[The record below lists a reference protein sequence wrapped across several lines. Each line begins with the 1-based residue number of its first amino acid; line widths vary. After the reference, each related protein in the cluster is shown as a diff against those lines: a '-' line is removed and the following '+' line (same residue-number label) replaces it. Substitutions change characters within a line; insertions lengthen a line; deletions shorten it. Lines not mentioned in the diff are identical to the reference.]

1 MRLNFPMNDTMTA
14 SLVKQQYEELPYPPR
29 NPADETQRLMRTV
42 GDDLTELSHYCFKGK
57 QNFQDHFR
65 CLVAGGGT
73 GDAAIFLAEQLR
85 HTNAQIVY
93 LDMTQASRE
102 VAEQRAQVRGLANIE
117 WVTASLLDIP
127 KLGLG
132 TFDYI
137 NCSGVLHHL
146 PEPVDGLQGLAS
158 VLRDDGALFL
168 MLYARYG
175 RRGVYDMQEIF
186 RTLLPD
192 TLPAQDKIAEARAV
206 LNQLPPTNY
215 FQRNREQWEGEIG
228 AAGYGDAGLYD
239 LLLHSQDRAYDV
251 DAIYDLLQGG
261 SLQLV
266 DFTGPQ
272 KRLYQPKNLL
282 SNPSTLRRCEDLSRR
297 QKFSVAEKLSGSI
310 IKHSFYAARSAERSA
325 RIEDHALCIVLT
337 AEMKGM
343 HEQIHQAI
351 VPGEKL
357 SITYT
362 LGNRQEVFQL
372 PGNAINK
379 VLFKYFDGTTPI
391 DKMINKVKIKTGSGN
406 SQAIKAEIEKAF
418 ELLHSM
424 GWAYLCNST
433 APGNP

>member
-1 MRLNFPMNDTMTA
+1 MNEYMTT
-14 SLVKQQYEELPYPPR
+14 SLVKQQYEALPYPPR
-29 NPADETQRLMRTV
+29 DPADERQRLLRTV
-42 GDDLTELSHYCFKGK
+42 GDDLTELNHYCFKGR

-85 HTNAQIVY
+85 NSNAEIVY
-93 LDMTQASRE
+93 LDMSEASRQI
-102 VAEQRAQVRGLANIE
+102 AQQRAQIRGLNNIQ
-117 WVTASLLDIP
+117 WITASLLDIP
-127 KLGLG
+127 KLELG

-146 PEPVDGLQGLAS
+146 SEPKEGLQSLAG

-175 RRGVYDMQEIF
+175 RRGVYDMQKIF
-186 RTLLPD
+186 RALLPD
-192 TLPAQDKIAEARAV
+192 TLPIRDKIDEARAL
-206 LNQLPPTNY
+206 LNQLPPNNY
-215 FQRNREQWEGEIG
+215 FRRNGDRWESEIG
-228 AAGYGDAGLYD
+228 AGGYGDAGLYD

-251 DAIYDLLQGG
+251 DAIYDLLQAAG
-261 SLQLV
+261 LQLV

-272 KRLYQPKNLL
+272 KRSYHLKNLL
-282 SNPSTLRRCEDLSRR
+282 GNPSTLRLCENLSLR
-297 QKFSVAEKLSGSI
+297 QKFSVAEKLSGDI
-310 IKHSFYAARSAERSA
+310 TKHSFYAARNPDRSA
-325 RIEDHALCIVLT
+325 RLEDYVDNPALCIVLT

-343 HEQIHQAI
+343 HEQIHKAI

-362 LGNRQEVFQL
+362 LGNKQEVFHL

-379 VLFKYFDGTTPI
+379 RLFRYFDGNTPI
-391 DKMINKVKIKTGSGN
+391 EKMISKVKIITGSGN
-406 SQAIKAEIEKAF
+406 SQTIKAEIEKAF

-424 GWAYLCNST
+424 GWAYLCNGPASK
-433 APGNP
+433 NQ